1 MNKKKGSVPFL
12 HADPL
17 CSLYIYPVLTHTRV
31 AHGPS
36 AHQTQS
42 PPWILEL
49 GRCCLDPRRGPTL
62 ASVSCFS
69 SVVSEVGPSVL
80 ARLLLDLAQASRVN
94 CAKKAGTAILLHSEK
109 KMGCTPRAQAL
120 ECFPAAMRDTEEWRT
135 KTSSD
140 GDLAAQFDQLGS
152 AWCAG
157 SFALGWFGC
166 AGASRQGAHAS
177 GRWVSTF
184 KPPCRVCRASHV
196 RHGALHHSC
205 SKCRAT

>member
-1 MNKKKGSVPFL
+1 
-12 HADPL
+12 
-17 CSLYIYPVLTHTRV
+17 
-31 AHGPS
+31 
-36 AHQTQS
+36 
-42 PPWILEL
+42 
-49 GRCCLDPRRGPTL
+49 
-62 ASVSCFS
+62 
-69 SVVSEVGPSVL
+69 VVSEVGPSVL
-80 ARLLLDLAQASRVN
+80 ARLLLDLAQASRVRGLREKGGN
-94 CAKKAGTAILLHSEK
+94 CNPAAQRK

-140 GDLAAQFDQLGS
+140 GDPRWTRRRSLAAQFDQLGS

-166 AGASRQGAHAS
+166 AGASRQGAHAR

-184 KPPCRVCRASHV
+184 KPPCRVCRTSHV

>member
-80 ARLLLDLAQASRVN
+80 ARLLLDLAQASRVRGLREKGGN
-94 CAKKAGTAILLHSEK
+94 CN
-109 KMGCTPRAQAL
+109 
-120 ECFPAAMRDTEEWRT
+120 PAAQRKKNGVHPSRT
-135 KTSSD
+135 
-140 GDLAAQFDQLGS
+140 
-152 AWCAG
+152 
-157 SFALGWFGC
+157 
-166 AGASRQGAHAS
+166 GAR
-177 GRWVSTF
+177 VL
-184 KPPCRVCRASHV
+184 PCRDA
-196 RHGALHHSC
+196 RHGGVEDQNIIGW
-205 SKCRAT
+205 